1 MAKFRRFVKRAGRK
15 AWKAIKKV
23 TGDRYGRGWK
33 QISTKGIPQM
43 VKDINYLKSAINSE
57 KLRFTLNTSQ
67 TAPTAIGQ
75 INGNAV
81 GYHGQDITPT
91 PSQGDGYN
99 NRTGSSIKLH
109 SSNLR
114 FMFVEQANTMS
125 DLRFKVMLFE
135 VKGKP
140 TTAATAAN
148 EIFQANPFTGIIDYN
163 STRNPD
169 YYKDYKLLRIR
180 HAKIPMNPASLV
192 GQTGIKEIR
201 VGMKYKSRHVRW
213 DKNTSVVTS
222 GQIIMFVF
230 CDSGNCETTASTLV
244 SPYNNTSIPVKGV
257 LTGGLLNYYID
268 HFYYD
273 N

>member
-1 MAKFRRFVKRAGRK
+1 MTKFRSYVKRAGRK
-15 AWKAIKKV
+15 AWKAVKKI

-57 KLRFTLNTSQ
+57 KLRYNISTSQ
-67 TAPTAIGQ
+67 TAPQAIGQ
-75 INGNAV
+75 IQGNAV
-81 GYHGQDITPT
+81 GYYGFDITPN
-91 PSQGDGYN
+91 PVQGDGYN

-114 FMFVEQANTMS
+114 FLFTEQTNAMS
-125 DLRFKVMLFE
+125 ELRFKVMLFE
-135 VKGKP
+135 VKGNT
-140 TTAATAAN
+140 TTAVTAAS
-148 EIFQANPFTGIIDYN
+148 EIFSANPFTGIIDYN

-169 YYKDYKLLRIR
+169 YFKDYKLLRVR
-180 HAKIPMNPASLV
+180 HCKIPMNPASIA
-192 GQTGIKEIR
+192 GQIGTKEIR
-201 VGMKYKSRHVRW
+201 IGMKYKNRHVRW
-213 DKNTSVVTS
+213 DKNTTVITS

-230 CDSGNCETTASTLV
+230 CDAGNCETTASTLV
-244 SPYNNTSIPVKGV
+244 APYSNTSIPVKGV
-257 LTGGLLNYYID
+257 LTGALMNYYID